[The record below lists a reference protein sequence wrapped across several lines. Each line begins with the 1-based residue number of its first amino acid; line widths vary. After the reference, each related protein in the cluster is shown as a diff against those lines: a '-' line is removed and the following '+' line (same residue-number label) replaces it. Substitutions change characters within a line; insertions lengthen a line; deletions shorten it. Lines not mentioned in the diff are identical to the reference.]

1 MCKITTICFNIPN
14 FFLYY
19 VVEVTCRNK
28 VFDVFTKEEAD
39 ILSIK
44 YRKDWRNASI
54 GDWILT
60 SDNKVLQVLRT
71 RQENKSDRKKP
82 VRYIRTGYGEIPT
95 YKPNI
100 YAYKYND
107 YWEKGCNY
115 DLVRDVKPTVMQSEF
130 VRKLTK
136 YGELDETGVEFTQ
149 ESILKAYQAVYKDNN
164 PTMSLKRGRAILKKK
179 SVEKLMNELMKD
191 KLGAIGLDDDY
202 IAVAYK
208 EFIENKKMPAN
219 VRLNALNRVS
229 ALRGHDDK
237 RIEQIEGSAFIA
249 MSDGDKK
256 LLAEVRRTLSD
267 DELDKFMQKGDFSG
281 ITVRKTTSDKRS
293 GSKS

>member
-1 MCKITTICFNIPN
+1 
-14 FFLYY
+14 
-19 VVEVTCRNK
+19 VEVTCRNK
-28 VFDVFTKEEAD
+28 VFDEFTVEEAK
-39 ILSIK
+39 ILGIK
-44 YRKDWRNASI
+44 YKEDWRNASK

-60 SDNKVLQVLRT
+60 SDDKVLQVLKK

-82 VRYIRTGYGEIPT
+82 VIYIRTGYGEVPT

-107 YWEKGCNY
+107 YWENDWDY
-115 DLVRDVKPTVMQSEF
+115 DLVRDVKPTVMQTEF

-136 YGELDETGVEFTQ
+136 FGEFDEVGEFTQ
-149 ESILKAYQAVYKDNN
+149 DSIVKAYQSIYSDNN

-179 SVEKLMNELMKD
+179 SVRNIMSEFMKD
-191 KLGAIGLDDDY
+191 KFDNIGVDDDY
-202 IAVAYK
+202 IADTYK
-208 EFIENKKMPAN
+208 EFIENSKMPAN

-229 ALRGHDDK
+229 TLRGHDDK
-237 RIEQIEGSAFIA
+237 RIEQLEGSTIIA

-256 LLAEVRRTLSD
+256 LLAEVRKTLSD
-267 DELDKFMQKGDFSG
+267 KELEKFMQKGEFDG
-281 ITVRKTTSDKRS
+281 ITVRKTTSNQRS